1 MLTFILIS
9 LLLGVFL
16 FLLTVWVFFI
26 RMGLRWA
33 KIQDVTT
40 RRIVCT
46 IVVLQFADYF
56 AHLFFKALILLKDQS
71 WFQSLLHQPGSQFV
85 LAVFGVLVIVLL
97 QVRVLAFA
105 FKVSWIR
112 GLKVW
117 LSQLGAIPIALLLG
131 IFFRLFLFEA
141 FIISGNSMAPT
152 LLGSHLVG
160 VCAECGGPSYC
171 SPGFNWDPSRPT
183 EMICR
188 DNFHVASSTDYSDQ
202 SSIGDRVLAFK
213 FLKPKRWDL
222 VVFSA
227 PPHFQSE
234 EQGTPVVWVMRIV
247 GLPGEEIAIKGG
259 QVWTNGQLLI
269 APDSLRGLEY
279 ESNLPGLYGRFPP
292 GWGSPDRPA
301 KLADDEYY
309 VLGDFSR
316 RSFDSRFWPED
327 TNRPGRFAVA
337 ESDIKAV
344 VTHVYWPLSR
354 WRAFK

>member
-9 LLLGVFL
+9 SLLGLALFL
-16 FLLTVWVFFI
+16 FLVWVFLI
-26 RMGLRWA
+26 RTGLRWA

-46 IVVLQFADYF
+46 IVVLQFAGF
-56 AHLFFKALILLKDQS
+56 LAGLFFESLFLLMDQT
-71 WFQSLLHQPGSQFV
+71 WFQSSLHGPGSQFV
-85 LAVFGVLVIVLL
+85 VPVFVFLFEVFV
-97 QVRVLAFA
+97 VAFA
-105 FKVSWIR
+105 FKVTWIR

-117 LSQLGAIPIALLLG
+117 LPQLGAFLLALLLA
-131 IFFRLFLFEA
+131 FSFRLFLFEA
-141 FIISGNSMAPT
+141 FIASGNSMAPT
-152 LLGSHLVG
+152 LLGNHLVG
-160 VCAECGGPSYC
+160 VCAECGGPAYC

-202 SSIGDRVLAFK
+202 AFNGDRVFAAK

-222 VVFSA
+222 VVFRA
-227 PPHFQSE
+227 PPHYQGE
-234 EQGTPVVWVMRIV
+234 EQGTPVVWVRRIV
-247 GLPGEEIAIKGG
+247 GLPGEEITIKGG
-259 QVWTNGQLLI
+259 QVFANGQVLTV
-269 APDSLRGLEY
+269 PDSLRGLEY
-279 ESNLPGLYGRFPP
+279 ESNLPRLP

-301 KLADDEYY
+301 KLSDDEYY

-316 RSFDSRFWPED
+316 ISVDSRFWQVNS
-327 TNRPGRFAVA
+327 NRPGRFAVA

-344 VTHVYWPLSR
+344 ITHVYWPLSR